1 MGCSSA
7 RIELLFSI
15 LTTTTDRVSVIRC
28 WEYGIWYEPIGFIVD
43 SDQEFPMIS
52 TISKELYYRAKIIR
66 HLESNNEQ
74 LSNSFMRH
82 QKNQEI
88 PKVTFRIPIAFKA
101 TALDGMIMVDNGML
115 L

>member
-1 MGCSSA
+1 
-7 RIELLFSI
+7 
-15 LTTTTDRVSVIRC
+15 
-28 WEYGIWYEPIGFIVD
+28 
-43 SDQEFPMIS
+43 
-52 TISKELYYRAKIIR
+52 
-66 HLESNNEQ
+66 
-74 LSNSFMRH
+74 MRH